1 MSKYSRTRKAICRI
15 SHLDYWIINRDTFKR
30 FKPKTWKEQY
40 KEHRK
45 TKILFH
51 GYNPSN
57 LISNDGNR
65 VKLPCKYKDAL
76 NMFIIWR
83 LF

>member
-15 SHLDYWIINRDTFKR
+15 SYLNYWIINRDTFKR
-30 FKPKTWKEQY
+30 LRTKTWKEEY

-45 TKILFH
+45 TKILFY

-57 LISNDGNR
+57 LISYDGKI
-65 VKLPCKYKDAL
+65 VKLPCKYKEAL
-76 NMFIIWR
+76 NMFTIWK
-83 LF
+83 LL

>member
-30 FKPKTWKEQY
+30 LKTKTWKEEY
-40 KEHRK
+40 KKHRK
-45 TKILFH
+45 TKILFF

-57 LISNDGNR
+57 AIAYNGKK
-65 VKLPCKYKDAL
+65 VKLPCKYKEAL
-76 NMFIIWR
+76 NLFVIWE
-83 LF
+83 LL